1 MMWKKIQAIQ
11 LKLHAILGPFKHAFN
26 SIIFIMS
33 GISYV
38 CWYFN
43 SLVTLPVTGNSYS

>member
-1 MMWKKIQAIQ
+1 MWKKIQATQ

-33 GISYV
+33 EISYV
-38 CWYFN
+38 YGVLAVWSLCLLQVIVN
-43 SLVTLPVTGNSYS
+43 S